1 MCGILPSL
9 NELPAGG
16 GVWYRRSSSLKNHP
30 FASLLLSLES
40 RHDKN
45 CAFVNFPAFR
55 LVAVFLVSAA
65 ALSAEEPMLPQ
76 ALGTTGPSFHSDGP
90 RGFLKPSKSIKP
102 PVSTVV
108 AAPAPSI
115 VQSPTAE
122 TRLRRL
128 VVVSGTM
135 TPEAI
140 REIILAC
147 GQTRTPV
154 TMAGG
159 GNAPAPMLS
168 DLAGLF
174 GSTVTEDTQK
184 KVLETVRK
192 GMGSSAKPLQRV
204 EVVGWLPTEGVMA
217 VAVYPES

>member
-1 MCGILPSL
+1 MI
-9 NELPAGG
+9 
-16 GVWYRRSSSLKNHP
+16 KNSP
-30 FASLLLSLES
+30 FV
-40 RHDKN
+40 K
-45 CAFVNFPAFR
+45 FPVFR
-55 LVAVFLVSAA
+55 LVAVFLVSSAV
-65 ALSAEEPMLPQ
+65 LSAEEPMLPQ
-76 ALGTTGPSFHSDGP
+76 ALSGGASFYADGP

-102 PVSTVV
+102 PVSTVAAV
-108 AAPAPSI
+108 SAPAI

-128 VVVSGTM
+128 VVVSGAM

-140 REIILAC
+140 RDTILAC

-168 DLAGLF
+168 DLAALF

-204 EVVGWLPTEGVMA
+204 EVVGWLPSEGVMA

>member
-1 MCGILPSL
+1 
-9 NELPAGG
+9 
-16 GVWYRRSSSLKNHP
+16 
-30 FASLLLSLES
+30 
-40 RHDKN
+40 
-45 CAFVNFPAFR
+45 
-55 LVAVFLVSAA
+55 
-65 ALSAEEPMLPQ
+65 MLPQ
-76 ALGTTGPSFHSDGP
+76 ALNSGAAIHADGP

-102 PVSTVV
+102 PVSTV
-108 AAPAPSI
+108 AAVPAPTI
-115 VQSPTAE
+115 VQAPTAD

-140 REIILAC
+140 RDTILAC

-154 TMAGG
+154 TTAGG
-159 GNAPAPMLS
+159 VSAPAPMLS

-174 GSTVTEDTQK
+174 GSTVTEDTKK

-204 EVVGWLPTEGVMA
+204 EVVGWLPSEGVMA

>member
-1 MCGILPSL
+1 MIKTAPSFVKL
-9 NELPAGG
+9 
-16 GVWYRRSSSLKNHP
+16 S
-30 FASLLLSLES
+30 ASRIATVL
-40 RHDKN
+40 
-45 CAFVNFPAFR
+45 FVFT
-55 LVAVFLVSAA
+55 A

-76 ALGTTGPSFHSDGP
+76 ALGPVGSFHQADGP

-102 PVSTVV
+102 PVSATAA

-140 REIILAC
+140 RDTILAC

-154 TMAGG
+154 TTAGG
-159 GNAPAPMLS
+159 VNAPAPMLS

-184 KVLETVRK
+184 QVLETVRK
-192 GMGSSAKPLQRV
+192 GMGSSAKPLKRV